1 MCGIAELKFAIART
15 EDQGGILAFFRIY
28 NVVNRSMHCPVITSG
43 ASQSR

>member
-15 EDQGGILAFFRIY
+15 ERPGWYFGFFPIY